1 MKKLKLK
8 QPLIGLALSGVFI
21 AASGT
26 AGATEIKPNAY
37 YPGKEIFIPG
47 VENDPLD
54 TYRYWKDRDT
64 IRKSIADGV
73 PDEKMNY
80 KNIRWLEADDFN
92 GEVVIAEAELIFNR
106 VGPKG
111 ESCAS
116 CHGERGEKLSGVATT
131 YPKYDSDAGR
141 MVAMVNRV
149 EMCAEKNTGENIPV
163 DSAENTLLVNY
174 INHKSHG
181 QKIQVDVDSKHGK
194 EAFERGRNLFFKRVG
209 QFDFAC
215 ASCHTAPTALK
226 QLRGMRPS
234 TIYGDAASYPIWE
247 YPASPER
254 RYLYTIQRQISS
266 CSFNARMELED
277 EGSPEYIDMEVFI
290 RALSNGHEIN
300 SQSTYYGEAL

>member
-26 AGATEIKPNAY
+26 AGAMEIKPNAY
-37 YPGKEIFIPG
+37 YPGKEAFVPG
-47 VENDPLD
+47 VKNDPLD

-64 IRKSIADGV
+64 IRKAIADGI

-80 KNIRWLEADDFN
+80 KNIRWLESDDFN
-92 GEVVIAEAELIFNR
+92 GEVVLEEARQVFNR

-116 CHGERGEKLSGVATT
+116 CHGDNAEKLSGVATV
-131 YPKYDSDAGR
+131 YPKYDEDAGR
-141 MVAMVNRV
+141 MVSLVTRV
-149 EMCAEKNTGENIPV
+149 EMCAEKNTGDSIPV
-163 DSAENTLLVNY
+163 DSGENTLLVNL
-174 INHKSHG
+174 INNKSNG
-181 QKIQVDVDSKHGK
+181 QKIQVDVESKHGK
-194 EAFERGRNLFFKRVG
+194 EAFERGRDLFFKRVG
-209 QFDFAC
+209 HFDFAC
-215 ASCHTAPTALK
+215 ASCHSAPSALK

-247 YPASPER
+247 YPASPDR
-254 RYLYTIQRQISS
+254 HYLYTVQHQISS

-277 EGSPEYIDMEVFI
+277 EGGPEYTDMEVFI

-300 SQSTYYGEAL
+300 SQSTYYGESL